1 MKRRICS
8 YNMAAVPE
16 DGYVVT
22 DDGGEMGSAHET
34 DNSVRLRILLAIKSI
49 TYRSPIHDKNAV
61 GALL

>member
-1 MKRRICS
+1 
-8 YNMAAVPE
+8 MAAVPE